1 MRNDSAMVDRLGI
14 LVYSD
19 RHPEYVLQLARAAK
33 ERGKQVCIHFTGA
46 GLQLASGPLLEALA
60 GLARIS
66 LEQAAPAEAA
76 PVDSDA
82 MRRIPVLQ
90 FFEACD
96 RTVVF

>member
-1 MRNDSAMVDRLGI
+1 MEMVNRLGI

-19 RHPEYVLQLARAAK
+19 HHPEYVLQLALAAK

-46 GLQLASGPLLEALA
+46 GLQLAAGPLLEALA
-60 GLARIS
+60 GLARIT
-66 LEQAAPAEAA
+66 LEKGAPAEAA
-76 PVDSDA
+76 SGAPGA
-82 MRRIPVLQ
+82 MRRIPVLE